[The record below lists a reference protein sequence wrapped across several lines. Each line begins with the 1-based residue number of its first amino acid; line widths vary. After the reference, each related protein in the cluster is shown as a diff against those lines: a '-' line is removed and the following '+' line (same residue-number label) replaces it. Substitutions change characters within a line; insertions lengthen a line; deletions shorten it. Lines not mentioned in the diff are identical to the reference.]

1 MSMEE
6 SFLSYGFIQRALL
19 SGLLSGLACGLA
31 GVFVV
36 LLRISFVGVCIA
48 HAALAGAL
56 VSVFAGLPPLPG
68 AMILSLAAAAAISPL
83 AGRGGISPD
92 TATGVVFSVMLSVSM
107 LALGLLPGARS
118 DGLGLIWGSIM
129 TVTGADLWFLIAVTT
144 PFLVFLCALF
154 KEVQAVLCHKDAALA
169 AGIPANVISQGM
181 LLLLGAVI
189 AAGMKAV
196 GGLLIYSLIITPA
209 AAAYQLTYRLKTM
222 FVLSAVFGV
231 ASCWTGIW
239 ASCVLGWPSGAT
251 IVLAA
256 TGILVLCI
264 AVSPKRRERAFM
276 PPENP

>member
-1 MSMEE
+1 MEE
-6 SFLSYGFIQRALL
+6 SFLSFGFIQRALL
-19 SGLLSGLACGLA
+19 AGLLSGATCGLA

-56 VSVFAGLPPLPG
+56 ASVFFGMSPLPG
-68 AMILSLAAAAAISPL
+68 AMILSLGAAAAISPL
-83 AGRGGISPD
+83 AGRSGVSPD
-92 TATGVVFSVMLSVSM
+92 TATGVVFSVMLSISM

-129 TVTGADLWFLIAVTT
+129 TVTDGDLRFLAVVAV
-144 PFLVFLCALF
+144 PFLLFLFFLF
-154 KEVQAVLCHKDAALA
+154 KEIQAVLCHKDAALA
-169 AGIPANVISQGM
+169 CGIPVGFVGQAM

-222 FVLSAVFGV
+222 FALSAVFGV
-231 ASCWTGIW
+231 LACWAGIW
-239 ASCVLGWPSGAT
+239 VSYALDWPSGAS

-256 TGILVLCI
+256 TCILLLCI
-264 AVSPKRRERAFM
+264 AFSPKRRERVFM
-276 PPENP
+276 PAENL

>member
-1 MSMEE
+1 MSMED

-19 SGLLSGLACGLA
+19 SGLLSGLTCGLA

-56 VSVFAGLPPLPG
+56 VSVFFGMPSLPG
-68 AMILSLAAAAAISPL
+68 AMVLSLGAAAAISPL

-92 TATGVVFSVMLSVSM
+92 TATGIVFSVMLSVSM

-129 TVTGADLWFLIAVTT
+129 TVTSGDVWFLAAVAA
-144 PFLVFLCALF
+144 PFLFFLFFFF
-154 KEVQAVLCHKDAALA
+154 KEVQAVLCHKDTALA
-169 AGIPANVISQGM
+169 VGIPANIISQAM

-222 FVLSAVFGV
+222 FILSAVFGMV
-231 ASCWTGIW
+231 SCWVGIW
-239 ASCVLGWPSGAT
+239 GSYILSWPSGAT
-251 IVLAA
+251 IVLTA
-256 TGILVLCI
+256 TCILLMCI
-264 AVSPKRRERAFM
+264 VVSPKRRERGFM
-276 PPENP
+276 PPG

>member
-1 MSMEE
+1 MEE

-19 SGLLSGLACGLA
+19 AGLLAGLTCGLA

-56 VSVFAGLPPLPG
+56 VSVFFGMPPLPG
-68 AMILSLAAAAAISPL
+68 AMVLSLGAAAAISPL

-129 TVTGADLWFLIAVTT
+129 TVTSGDVWFLSAVAV
-144 PFLVFLCALF
+144 PFILFLLFLF

-169 AGIPANVISQGM
+169 AGIPANIISQAM

-189 AAGMKAV
+189 AAGMKTV

-209 AAAYQLTYRLKTM
+209 AAAYQLTYRLRTM
-222 FVLSAVFGV
+222 CILSAVFGMI
-231 ASCWTGIW
+231 ACWGGIW
-239 ASCVLGWPSGAT
+239 GSYVLGWPSGAT

-256 TGILVLCI
+256 TCILLLCI
-264 AVSPKRRERAFM
+264 AVSPKRRERVFM
-276 PPENP
+276 PSE

>member
-1 MSMEE
+1 MSMED
-6 SFLSYGFIQRALL
+6 SFLSYGFIQRALI
-19 SGLLSGLACGLA
+19 SGLLSGLTCGLA

-56 VSVFAGLPPLPG
+56 VSVFFGMSPLPG
-68 AMILSLAAAAAISPL
+68 AMVLSLAAAAAISPL

-92 TATGVVFSVMLSVSM
+92 TATGVVFSVMLSISM

-129 TVTGADLWFLIAVTT
+129 TVTGGDVWFLAAVAA
-144 PFLVFLCALF
+144 PFLFFLFFFF
-154 KEVQAVLCHKDAALA
+154 KEVQAVLCHKDTALA
-169 AGIPANVISQGM
+169 VGIPANIISQAM
-181 LLLLGAVI
+181 LLLLGAVV

-222 FVLSAVFGV
+222 FILSAVFGAV
-231 ASCWTGIW
+231 SCWVGIW
-239 ASCVLGWPSGAT
+239 GSYMLGWPSGAT
-251 IVLAA
+251 IVLTA
-256 TGILVLCI
+256 TCILLLCI
-264 AVSPKRRERAFM
+264 VVSPKRRERGFM
-276 PPENP
+276 LPG

>member
-1 MSMEE
+1 MED

-56 VSVFAGLPPLPG
+56 VSVFFGIPPLPG
-68 AMILSLAAAAAISPL
+68 AMTLSLGAAAAISPL
-83 AGRGGISPD
+83 AGRGGISTD

-129 TVTGADLWFLIAVTT
+129 TVTSWDVWFLAAVAV
-144 PFLVFLCALF
+144 PFLFFLFFFF
-154 KEVQAVLCHKDAALA
+154 KEVQAVLCHRDTAMAV
-169 AGIPANVISQGM
+169 GIPANVISQAM

-222 FVLSAVFGV
+222 FILSAVFGMV
-231 ASCWTGIW
+231 SCWVGIW
-239 ASCVLGWPSGAT
+239 GSYMLNWPSGAT
-251 IVLAA
+251 IVLTA
-256 TGILVLCI
+256 TCILLLCI
-264 AVSPKRRERAFM
+264 VVSPKRRERGFM
-276 PPENP
+276 STS